1 MKLVRTVV
9 SCLILNMELN
19 MMLILLISLW
29 SLHALGIPEP
39 YDR

>member
-1 MKLVRTVV
+1 MQFVRTVV

-19 MMLILLISLW
+19 MMLILLTSLW
-29 SLHALGIPEP
+29 SLHALDIPEL